1 MSTASI
7 IGAILGFVIFRNF
20 YGAFFGYAIGS
31 FLSSSIST
39 KARNSSR
46 GSSKTSYSSVN
57 SQNGFANALLIL
69 SAAVMK
75 ADGVVKKSELEYVKQ
90 FFKHQFPPS
99 YAQQY
104 ILRFRDILKS
114 EYNVAIECSRIN
126 NIMSVDQRLFLIQY
140 LFGIAQSDGHIST
153 SEVNLIEQMAK
164 YFRISSVEF
173 EQLKSMFY
181 KNASD
186 AYKVLGI
193 DSSATE
199 TEIKKAYRKMAIK
212 HHPDKY
218 NQMGEE
224 HQKAAKEKFQ
234 KLQEAY
240 ETIKKERGIK

>member
-7 IGAILGFVIFRNF
+7 IGAILGFIIFRNF
-20 YGAFFGYAIGS
+20 YGAFFGYAIGT
-31 FLSSSIST
+31 FFSSSISI
-39 KARNSSR
+39 KAQNSSR
-46 GSSKTSYSSVN
+46 GSSNTSYNSVG

-90 FFKHQFPPS
+90 FFKQQFPPS

-114 EYNVAIECSRIN
+114 EYNVASECSRIN

-153 SEVNLIEQMAK
+153 SEVNLIEQMSK
-164 YFRISSVEF
+164 YFRISSIEF

-181 KNASD
+181 KDASD
-186 AYKVLGI
+186 AFKVLGI

-199 TEIKKAYRKMAIK
+199 SEVKKAYRKMAIA
-212 HHPDKY
+212 HHPDKVAS
-218 NQMGEE
+218 MGEE
-224 HQKAAKEKFQ
+224 YQKGAQEKFM
-234 KLQEAY
+234 KIQEAY
-240 ETIKKERGIK
+240 ENIKKSRGFK